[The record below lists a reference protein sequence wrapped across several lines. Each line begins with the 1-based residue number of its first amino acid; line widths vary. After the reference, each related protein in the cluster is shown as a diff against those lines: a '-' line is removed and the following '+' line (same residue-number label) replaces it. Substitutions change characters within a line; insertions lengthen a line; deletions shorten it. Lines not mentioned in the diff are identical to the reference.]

1 MKKLISIHLLIATLC
16 ISQSV
21 QAAGLDSS
29 NMLNQILESFSTVAV
44 TWQSKILSAAT
55 WLFWS
60 LALVS
65 MVWTY
70 GLMVLR
76 KADIQDFF
84 AETIRFFGTLGFFW
98 WILING
104 PAISLSIIDTM
115 RKISADASGLGN
127 GLSPSGIVDIG
138 FNILAKVSDSASLL
152 SPVLSA
158 VMLVAAIVVLVV
170 LALIAV
176 NMLLL
181 LVSAWLLAY
190 AGVFLLGFGGSRWTS
205 DIAISFYKAVLG
217 IGIQLFTMILL
228 IGIGKSFIDQ
238 YYKAFQDGTP
248 DLNSLCV
255 LLVASVVLLTMV
267 NKLPPM
273 LAGLVGS
280 GGQSAGI
287 GSFGAGAAIGAAT
300 MAASATASAGTSA
313 LAGATQAA
321 GGMSALSEAFKSAQA
336 SMGDG
341 GSGELL
347 MDSPGPID
355 TSGSGRSSF
364 SEAMGMGNGSGFS
377 SSQGGRHS
385 TPAPT
390 SDQSSLGKAGNIAK
404 EAGAQLIRH
413 AASGFSL
420 AANEGIKQSFGGK
433 IATSIESER
442 DQSVSAIQSPAFD
455 GDHIAAGNDEVDDFV
470 NEKPPQD

>member
-1 MKKLISIHLLIATLC
+1 MLAHLATKTPKATTDNGDLMKKLISTHLLLAAL
-16 ISQSV
+16 ISA
-21 QAAGLDSS
+21 QAAQAADLDSG
-29 NMLNQILESFSTVAV
+29 NMLNQILDSFSAVAI

-70 GLMVLR
+70 GFMALR
-76 KADIQDFF
+76 RADIQEFF
-84 AETIRFFGTLGFFW
+84 AETIKFFGTLGFFW
-98 WILING
+98 WLLING
-104 PAISLSIIDTM
+104 PAISLSIINTM
-115 RKISADASGLGN
+115 RTISAEASGLGN

-138 FNILAKVSDSASLL
+138 FSILSKVSESASLL
-152 SPVLSA
+152 SPVVSA

-238 YYKAFQDGTP
+238 YYTAFKAGTP

-255 LLVASVVLLTMV
+255 LLVASVVLLTLV

-273 LAGLVGS
+273 LAGIVGS
-280 GGQSAGI
+280 GGQSSGI

-300 MAASATASAGTSA
+300 MAASAAASAGASA
-313 LAGATQAA
+313 LAGATQAT
-321 GGMSALSEAFKSAQA
+321 GGMSALSAAFKSAQMGMA
-336 SMGDG
+336 STEPDSG
-341 GSGELL
+341 GFDFGGTQELNNAA
-347 MDSPGPID
+347 GC
-355 TSGSGRSSF
+355 GSSSF
-364 SEAMGMGNGSGFS
+364 SEAMGTGAGFTSAPNGAHTQHRSTAEAEHPS
-377 SSQGGRHS
+377 HS
-385 TPAPT
+385 PM
-390 SDQSSLGKAGNIAK
+390 
-404 EAGAQLIRH
+404 
-413 AASGFSL
+413 
-420 AANEGIKQSFGGK
+420 
-433 IATSIESER
+433 
-442 DQSVSAIQSPAFD
+442 FD
-455 GDHIAAGNDEVDDFV
+455 GDSVGAGNDDEVQAFV
-470 NEKPPQD
+470 NKKPPQG

>member
-1 MKKLISIHLLIATLC
+1 MLAHLATKTPKATTDNGDRMKKLISTHLLLAAL
-16 ISQSV
+16 ISA
-21 QAAGLDSS
+21 QAAQAADLDSG
-29 NMLNQILESFSTVAV
+29 NMLNQILDSFSAVAI

-70 GLMVLR
+70 GFMALR
-76 KADIQDFF
+76 RADIQEFF
-84 AETIRFFGTLGFFW
+84 AETIKFFGTLGFFW
-98 WILING
+98 WLLING
-104 PAISLSIIDTM
+104 PAISLSIINTM
-115 RKISADASGLGN
+115 RTISAEASGLGN

-138 FNILAKVSDSASLL
+138 FSILSKVSESASLL
-152 SPVLSA
+152 SPVVSA
-158 VMLVAAIVVLVV
+158 VMLVAAIVVLIV

-238 YYKAFQDGTP
+238 YYTAFKAGTP

-255 LLVASVVLLTMV
+255 LLVASVVLLTLV

-273 LAGLVGS
+273 LAGIVGS
-280 GGQSAGI
+280 GGQSSGI

-300 MAASATASAGTSA
+300 MAASAAASAGASA
-313 LAGATQAA
+313 LAGATQAT
-321 GGMSALSEAFKSAQA
+321 GGMSALSAAFKSAQ
-336 SMGDG
+336 MGFAPTETDSGGFDFG
-341 GSGELL
+341 GSQESNNAAG
-347 MDSPGPID
+347 G
-355 TSGSGRSSF
+355 GFSSF
-364 SEAMGMGNGSGFS
+364 SQAMGTGGGFTNAPDGAHTQHS
-377 SSQGGRHS
+377 S
-385 TPAPT
+385 AA
-390 SDQSSLGKAGNIAK
+390 KA
-404 EAGAQLIRH
+404 EPPSHL
-413 AASGFSL
+413 
-420 AANEGIKQSFGGK
+420 
-433 IATSIESER
+433 
-442 DQSVSAIQSPAFD
+442 PMFD
-455 GDHIAAGNDEVDDFV
+455 GDSVGVGDDDEVQAFV
-470 NEKPPQD
+470 NKKPPQD